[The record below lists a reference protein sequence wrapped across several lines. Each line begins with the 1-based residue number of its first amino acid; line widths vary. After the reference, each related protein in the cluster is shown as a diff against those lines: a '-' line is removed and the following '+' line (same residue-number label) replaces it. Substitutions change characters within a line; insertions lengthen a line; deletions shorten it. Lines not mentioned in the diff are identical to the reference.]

1 MVLFVDGASNQQG
14 VGVGVHLETL
24 CGAINKSVALGFEA
38 LNNEVEYKALL
49 HDLEM
54 AQLLGVQNLH
64 VLFDSKLV
72 VN

>member
-1 MVLFVDGASNQQG
+1 MHF
-14 VGVGVHLETL
+14 ETL

-49 HDLEM
+49 HNLEM